1 MKNSKDLEDKKNL
14 KKSEK
19 IEKTEKIKEK
29 NVEKVKPE
37 KVLLEDDEPS
47 WYHYVLVLLV
57 LFGSITL
64 IYFGYEYYDMKKKD
78 NLDNYEPLRD
88 TFIYDY
94 KLGNVTYNLEFHN
107 TFDYI
112 ERHNITVE
120 VRKEDIWQSR
130 NITFAFY
137 EYNGT
142 DNRYVSTASVK
153 FMKLLKYVY
162 NINFD
167 ETNSFKMVNEVNCS
181 TSTLKSKVVVFYP
194 YSDRNGVFYNQSNG
208 CIEVLSRTP
217 KEMVL
222 VEDTLMYKL
231 VVSEDVGIGDVR

>member
-1 MKNSKDLEDKKNL
+1 MKKVVKKNSKDLEDKKSL

-19 IEKTEKIKEK
+19 IERVKGEKI
-29 NVEKVKPE
+29 EKVKPE

-47 WYHYVLVLLV
+47 WYHYVIILGVF
-57 LFGSITL
+57 FGTIL
-64 IYFGYEYYDMKKKD
+64 GVYFGYEYYDMKKKD
-78 NLDNYEPLRD
+78 NLENYEPLRE

-94 KLGNVTYNLEFHN
+94 KVGNITYNLEFHN

-112 ERHNITVE
+112 ERHNIIVE
-120 VRKEDIWQSR
+120 VTKENIWESR

-167 ETNSFKMVNEVNCS
+167 DTNSFKMISEVNCS
-181 TSTLKSKVVVFYP
+181 TSTVKSKVVVFYP
-194 YSDRNGVFYNQSNG
+194 YSDKNGVFYNETNG

-222 VEDTLMYKL
+222 VEDTLMYNLIVK
-231 VVSEDVGIGDVR
+231 ENR